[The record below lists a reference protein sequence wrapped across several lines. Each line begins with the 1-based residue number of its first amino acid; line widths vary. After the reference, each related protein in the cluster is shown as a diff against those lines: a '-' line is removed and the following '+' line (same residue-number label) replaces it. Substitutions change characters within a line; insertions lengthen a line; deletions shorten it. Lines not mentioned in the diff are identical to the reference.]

1 MYFIGELEGSSPDL
15 KISLYKWN
23 AKFFVKFETADLEQV
38 YKISEMDVSEA
49 EVRAM
54 VTEDFIQKIIE
65 RFRDM
70 YKDLGEL
77 MGDY

>member
-1 MYFIGELEGSSPDL
+1 MYFIGELEDSSPDL

-54 VTEDFIQKIIE
+54 VTEEFIQKIIE